1 MNSMRRILKITA
13 WIAAVIFL
21 VILAVSG
28 YVVSVS
34 QLEPPKVEKSL
45 VNEASVQMVTSTDR
59 RLGNNH
65 LFRNQS
71 GNWEMYLEGDAFERG
86 IINGKLCADLLYE
99 QEKHFTDQ
107 IRELVP
113 DPEYLN
119 FLKYFVGFFNRNL
132 NEHVPLE
139 YQREIYG
146 VSRSAPDTFDFVSAK
161 YDRMMNYHAA
171 HDIGHALHNLALV
184 GCTSFAADGDQT
196 ADGQLLV
203 GRNFDFYAGDGFAEN
218 KIVALVKPDSGH
230 AFLSVTWA
238 GMIGV
243 VSGMNEAGLTITL
256 NAAPSDVPTS
266 SATPISILAR
276 EILQY
281 AGTVDEAFEIAKK
294 RKTFV
299 SESLLIS
306 SAQDEA
312 AVLIEKTPEDTRLFR
327 PNQMPLVCSNHFQ
340 SEELGELPR
349 NREALVQTDSPYRY
363 KLMNALLDTAD
374 QLTPQKAVDVLRHR
388 GGFEDDELG
397 LGNPLS
403 INQLI
408 AHHGVVFKPEERL
421 VWVSSNPYQL
431 GAFMAYDLNRIF
443 KGKKPEAG
451 RSMATDSLTIP
462 ESPFVQSTEFENFQ
476 QYRKWMHAMKKAKAA
491 GEPAFSRDEVER
503 NLALNP
509 NYYLGYQ
516 LAGEYFLTIEK
527 PEIARYYLSRALE
540 MKIPYTAD
548 RIHMEK
554 LLDQIE
560 KHES

>member
-1 MNSMRRILKITA
+1 MRKFGRIVGWITA
-13 WIAAVIFL
+13 ILILCLLAL
-21 VILAVSG
+21 VG
-28 YVVSVS
+28 YVTSVS
-34 QLEPPKVEKSL
+34 TLQPPDVDNTAVTSLKVERVS
-45 VNEASVQMVTSTDR
+45 ETDI

-65 LFRNQS
+65 LYRNQY
-71 GNWEMYLEGDAFERG
+71 GNWELYLEGAAFERG
-86 IINGKLCADLLYE
+86 VINGKLSSDLLYQ

-132 NEHVPLE
+132 NDHVTPE

-146 VSRSAPDTFDFVSAK
+146 VSLMAPDTFDFISDK

-184 GCTSFAADGDQT
+184 GCTSFATDGPHT
-196 ADGQLLV
+196 ADGQMLV

-218 KIVALVKPDSGH
+218 KIIALVKPDSGY

-243 VSGMNEAGLTITL
+243 VSGMNAEGLTITL

-281 AGTVDEAFEIAKK
+281 ARTIDEAMAIAES
-294 RKTFV
+294 RETFV

-306 SAQDEA
+306 SAHDGTSA
-312 AVLIEKTPEDTRLFR
+312 LIEKTPEKTSLFR
-327 PNQMPLVCSNHFQ
+327 PDEMPLVCSNHFQ
-340 SEELGELPR
+340 SEDLGALTR
-349 NREALVQTDSPYRY
+349 NRSSLEETDSKYRY
-363 KLMNALLDTAD
+363 ELMQSLLDTTQD
-374 QLTPQKAVDVLRHR
+374 MTPEKAVDILRHR
-388 GGFEDDELG
+388 DGLSDDELG

-408 AHHGVVFKPEERL
+408 AHHGVVFQPEDRL

-431 GAFMAYDLNRIF
+431 GAFAAYDLRTIF
-443 KGKKPEAG
+443 GTSPQAG
-451 RSMATDSLTIP
+451 QSMMVDSLTVP
-462 ESPFVQSTEFENFQ
+462 ASPFLQSEEYHNFQ
-476 QYRKWMHAMKKAKAA
+476 TYRHWLKDLKKAIN
-491 GEPAFSRDEVER
+491 ENTSPFEEEEV
-503 NLALNP
+503 NQHLALNP
-509 NYYLGYQ
+509 HYYLGY
-516 LAGEYFLTIEK
+516 LMAGEYFLQREK
-527 PEIARYYLSRALE
+527 YVVAKEYLERAQE
-540 MKIPYTAD
+540 MKIPYASE
-548 RIHMEK
+548 REK
-554 LLDQIE
+554 IRELIQKTE
-560 KHES
+560 KHAS